1 MLINPYLWLAICFCA
16 GAAFGI
22 VAEYMLH
29 WLMHRWTSL
38 GFHIGHHKEYF
49 RMGAR
54 ETADR
59 ALHPRFDVFFFSLI
73 LGIVSPLLW
82 WSFWPVLFFWMGTL
96 FHIVV
101 VYEGTHWML
110 HYDAWLPAAIRNSKR
125 YRWWKACHHAHH
137 RHSPAGNYCVTY
149 PQLDWML
156 GTYVKPKDEDN
167 AG

>member
-54 ETADR
+54 EPPTARCIR
-59 ALHPRFDVFFFSLI
+59 ASMSSFS
-73 LGIVSPLLW
+73 
-82 WSFWPVLFFWMGTL
+82 
-96 FHIVV
+96 
-101 VYEGTHWML
+101 
-110 HYDAWLPAAIRNSKR
+110 R
-125 YRWWKACHHAHH
+125 
-137 RHSPAGNYCVTY
+137 
-149 PQLDWML
+149 
-156 GTYVKPKDEDN
+156 
-167 AG
+167 